1 MSIAASDAAAA
12 PPSAPAAALNPRT
25 RLLLHGPIVPT
36 LLRMAWPNVLV
47 MLAQAST
54 GLIETWWVS
63 RLGLDALAGMALVF
77 PGFMMMQ
84 MLSAGAMGGGISSAI
99 ARALGSGRRADADAL
114 VLHAIIVNVALGAI
128 FSALVLA
135 SGQSLY
141 RALGGDGASLD
152 AALKYSN
159 VVFAGTALVWLMNGL
174 ASVIRGTGNML
185 VPSAAVCGGIV
196 VLVPL
201 SPCLIFGVG
210 PFPALGIAGA
220 GVTVVF
226 VTALTALALSLCLL
240 AGRAIVRPK
249 LVRLRWPLFADILR
263 VGAVGS
269 VSTLQTTLTV
279 ALTTALVGAAAG
291 PDAVAGYGTGA
302 RLEYLLVPLVFGLG
316 APLVALVGTNI
327 GAGQRAR
334 ALRIA
339 LVGGGIAFA
348 LSEAIGLAAAIWPR
362 AWLGLFGDDPHMLAA
377 GAAYLQSVGPA
388 YGFFGLGLSL
398 YFASQGAGRLLWPL
412 VAGFIRL
419 VVAIAGGWLA
429 LRLTGSLG
437 CVFGALA
444 AALVSYGALLSSAV
458 ASGVVPARAQQEN
471 AMTAPKRSRTI
482 TWNEPVAD
490 LRAFATMS
498 GLDYLRH
505 VMLDRTRA
513 APIGTTLGFHA
524 VRFEHG
530 LAVFEATPAEF
541 HYNPL
546 GSVHG
551 GLAATLLDSA
561 LSCAVHTTLKPG
573 LAYTTV
579 ELKVNFVRPMLVT
592 TGPVTCEGRTI
603 NVGTRIATSEARLA
617 DADGKL
623 YAHGTATCLIFP
635 IAAERS

>member
-1 MSIAASDAAAA
+1 VSSSITASDAVA
-12 PPSAPAAALNPRT
+12 PPPTAPATALNPRT
-25 RLLLHGPIVPT
+25 HLLLHGPIVPT

-99 ARALGSGRRADADAL
+99 ARALGGGRRADADAL
-114 VLHAIIVNVALGAI
+114 ILHAIIINLALGIA
-128 FSALVLA
+128 FSVLVLA
-135 SGQSLY
+135 FGPSLY

-152 AALKYSN
+152 AALQYSN
-159 VVFAGTALVWLMNGL
+159 VVFAGTALVWLMNAL

-185 VPSAAVCGGIV
+185 VPSAAVCIGIAL
-196 VLVPL
+196 LVPL

-210 PFPALGIAGA
+210 PFPVLGIAGA
-220 GVTVVF
+220 GVAVVL
-226 VTALTALALSLCLL
+226 TSALTALALGWYILTGRSVVQPRL
-240 AGRAIVRPK
+240 A
-249 LVRLRWPLFADILR
+249 RLRWPLFADILR

-302 RLEYLLVPLVFGLG
+302 RLEYLLVPLIFGLG

-348 LSEAIGLAAAIWPR
+348 LSEAIGLAAAIWPQ

-377 GAAYLQSVGPA
+377 GTAYLHSVGPA

-412 VAGFIRL
+412 AAGFIRL
-419 VVAIAGGWLA
+419 VIAIAGGWLA

-437 CVFGALA
+437 WVFAALA
-444 AALVSYGALLSSAV
+444 AALVSYGVLLSGAV
-458 ASGVVPARAQQEN
+458 ASGVWFRRA
-471 AMTAPKRSRTI
+471 PDRRT
-482 TWNEPVAD
+482 P
-490 LRAFATMS
+490 
-498 GLDYLRH
+498 
-505 VMLDRTRA
+505 
-513 APIGTTLGFHA
+513 
-524 VRFEHG
+524 
-530 LAVFEATPAEF
+530 
-541 HYNPL
+541 
-546 GSVHG
+546 
-551 GLAATLLDSA
+551 
-561 LSCAVHTTLKPG
+561 
-573 LAYTTV
+573 
-579 ELKVNFVRPMLVT
+579 
-592 TGPVTCEGRTI
+592 
-603 NVGTRIATSEARLA
+603 
-617 DADGKL
+617 
-623 YAHGTATCLIFP
+623 
-635 IAAERS
+635 